1 MNLESQVGVGT
12 KLEIIIFLRP
22 DSNGESNPCRGE
34 KTGAVMISLKE
45 IIEKLKVEPL
55 SSNHSLDRQVTS
67 GYASDL
73 LSCVIKGAK
82 KDSIWVTLQSHL
94 NVVAVASLLGLSGV
108 IITEGNRPDPETLA
122 RAENEGVVLMVT
134 PKTTFTVVG
143 ELTSLGVKGEEK
155 KGKAKGKSRLRL
167 RTKESQDL

>member
-1 MNLESQVGVGT
+1 
-12 KLEIIIFLRP
+12 
-22 DSNGESNPCRGE
+22 
-34 KTGAVMISLKE
+34 MISLKE

-55 SSNHSLDRQVTS
+55 SSTHSLDRQVTS

-108 IITEGNRPDPETLA
+108 IITEGNRPDSETLA

-143 ELTSLGVKGEEK
+143 ELTSLGIKGEAGEK
-155 KGKAKGKSRLRL
+155 
-167 RTKESQDL
+167 